1 MRAVVASREPQV
13 ARRLAAGL
21 ETLLVPYRVVECKE
35 TALPAEPHG
44 TVYCLDSRMAAE
56 LPRLP
61 GPTIVV
67 LSGAWISD
75 ETVAK
80 LRGGNLR
87 PLRLADIT
95 PATLLRAV
103 VAATAQSD
111 VETVVGRLQRLGRL
125 RQVRAALI
133 NAFLE
138 EPGHMNRLTDLRRA
152 LAPLSRES
160 AQAVV
165 RAAGFERAEHL
176 FTALRCAAWA
186 LLTAEGVDRRQVE
199 DYLGIADRAS
209 FRRACRRA
217 GVPTLH
223 RGLRPEVFEQDG
235 AGAAM
240 PA

>member
-21 ETLLVPYRVVECKE
+21 DTLLVPYRGVE
-35 TALPAEPHG
+35 AQASHLPPVPHR

-56 LPRLP
+56 LPRLL

-80 LRGGNLR
+80 LRGGHLCT
-87 PLRLADIT
+87 LRLSEIT

-103 VAATAQSD
+103 ISATARSD
-111 VETVVGRLQRLGRL
+111 VGAMAERLQRLGRL
-125 RQVRAALI
+125 CRVRASLI
-133 NAFLE
+133 AAFLE
-138 EPGHMNRLTDLRRA
+138 EPGHMNRLSDLRRA

-160 AQAVV
+160 AQALV
-165 RAAGFERAEHL
+165 RSSGFERAEHL

-199 DYLGIADRAS
+199 EYLGIFDRAS

-223 RGLRPEVFEQDG
+223 RGLRPEMFEND
-235 AGAAM
+235 AREAVSA
-240 PA
+240 

>member
-21 ETLLVPYRVVECKE
+21 DTLLVPYRVVEPRAL
-35 TALPAEPHG
+35 ALPCEPHG

-56 LPRLP
+56 VPRLM

-75 ETVAK
+75 ETVAR
-80 LRGGNLR
+80 LRGGYLST
-87 PLRLADIT
+87 LRLSEIT
-95 PATLLRAV
+95 PPTLLRAV
-103 VAATAQSD
+103 ISATAHSD
-111 VETVVGRLQRLGRL
+111 VEAVSERLQRLGRL
-125 RQVRAALI
+125 RRVAGPLI
-133 NAFLE
+133 AAFLAD
-138 EPGHMNRLTDLRRA
+138 PTHMNRLTDLRRA

-160 AQAVV
+160 AQALV
-165 RAAGFERAEHL
+165 RASGFERAEHL

-199 DYLGIADRAS
+199 EYLGIYDRAS

-223 RGLRPEVFEQDG
+223 RGLRPEVFEG
-235 AGAAM
+235 EAV
-240 PA
+240 PT

>member
-13 ARRLAAGL
+13 TRRLAAGL
-21 ETLLVPYRVVECKE
+21 DSLLVPYRVVE
-35 TALPAEPHG
+35 ARAPVLPPEPQG

-56 LPRLP
+56 VPRLM

-75 ETVAK
+75 ETVAR
-80 LRGGNLR
+80 LRGGNLCT
-87 PLRLADIT
+87 LRLADIT

-103 VAATAQSD
+103 ISATTHSD
-111 VETVVGRLQRLGRL
+111 VGAVAERLQRLGRL

-133 NAFLE
+133 TAFLE
-138 EPGHMNRLTDLRRA
+138 EPGRMNRLTDLRRA

-160 AQAVV
+160 AQALV
-165 RAAGFERAEHL
+165 RASGFERAEHL

-186 LLTAEGVDRRQVE
+186 LLTSEGVERRQVE
-199 DYLGIADRAS
+199 EYLGILDRAS

-223 RGLRPEVFEQDG
+223 RGLSLDEFDNETPVT
-235 AGAAM
+235 A
-240 PA
+240 